1 MIVAM
6 ELPKLEPSM
15 RVGDQVFGAIHE
27 AIMSGDLPAGQRLQI
42 RQVAE
47 QLGSSVMPVR
57 EAIKRL
63 EEIGLVESQPYRG
76 AVVRS
81 FTTDEVLN
89 LYEVRRL
96 LEVEAATLG
105 AAHATEE
112 DVVRLREIRQQ
123 MEQSLNAQRD
133 VDYLNKDEEFLTVIY
148 AASGNPFLLE
158 SIDRLWRRCRSYKIF
173 GARQEMKAGQPSELL
188 RHQDDLIAAVE
199 ARDSAKAAQITKAS
213 LDDATARIRLALPE
227 DSE

>member
-105 AAHATEE
+105 AARATDE

-199 ARDSAKAAQITKAS
+199 ARDSAQAAQITKAS

>member
-1 MIVAM
+1 
-6 ELPKLEPSM
+6 
-15 RVGDQVFGAIHE
+15 
-27 AIMSGDLPAGQRLQI
+27 MSGDLPAGQRLQI

-105 AAHATEE
+105 AARATDE

-199 ARDSAKAAQITKAS
+199 ARDSAQAAQITKAS